1 MTRLFA
7 IFLQSI
13 VVLRVESVAF
23 VAEGKRL
30 FTKSIIFTNLELHI
44 YQFKKKNSSNYF
56 GKHNFADS
64 SFIATAV
71 IMQLLT

>member
-30 FTKSIIFTNLELHI
+30 FTKSIVF
-44 YQFKKKNSSNYF
+44 YQSRVTYLPILKKNSSNYF
-56 GKHNFADS
+56 GKHDFADS